1 MVLRLA
7 KPPFVR
13 IQSTMR
19 LRFKEAKTTQAA
31 ARLLE
36 LRGNPMSYL
45 KLIKLLYII
54 DREALLRW
62 GRPVTG
68 DRYVSMDHGPVLS
81 QTLNLI
87 TEEPRPEEHTF
98 WANHI
103 SQPEKYEVSLHR
115 PAATDE
121 LSEAELRL
129 IQEIFAKYGHMKRW
143 DLVALVH
150 QFPEWQDPE
159 GSAIPIQ
166 YRDILKAGGKTE
178 GEIEA
183 ILQEIDGLALA
194 DALLPAR

>member
-1 MVLRLA
+1 
-7 KPPFVR
+7 
-13 IQSTMR
+13 MR

-103 SQPEKYEVSLHR
+103 SQPEKYEVRLHR
-115 PAATDE
+115 SAATDE
-121 LSEAELRL
+121 LSEAELQL
-129 IQEIFAKYGHMKRW
+129 IQEIFGKYGHLKRW

-183 ILQEIDGLALA
+183 ILQEIDGLAMA

>member
-1 MVLRLA
+1 M
-7 KPPFVR
+7 R
-13 IQSTMR
+13 I
-19 LRFKEAKTTQAA
+19 RFREAKTTQVA

-36 LRGNPMSYL
+36 LRGGPMSYL

-62 GRPVTG
+62 GRPLTG

-87 TEEPRPEEHTF
+87 TEEPRPDEHTI
-98 WANHI
+98 WAEHI
-103 SQPEKYEVSLHR
+103 SQPENFEVRLKN
-115 PAATDE
+115 PAASDE
-121 LSEAELRL
+121 LSEAELQL
-129 IQEIFAKYGHMKRW
+129 IDEIFGRYGRMKRW
-143 DLVALVH
+143 DLVDLVH
-150 QFPEWQDPE
+150 RLGEWQDPE

-183 ILQEIDGLALA
+183 ILQELDEVAMA
-194 DALLPAR
+194 DALLVAR

>member
-1 MVLRLA
+1 
-7 KPPFVR
+7 
-13 IQSTMR
+13 MR
-19 LRFKEAKTTQAA
+19 LRFKEAKATQVA

-36 LRGNPMSYL
+36 LRGKSMSYL

-87 TEEPRPEEHTF
+87 TEEPRPNEQTF
-98 WANHI
+98 WGRHI
-103 SQPEKYEVSLHR
+103 AHPENFEVRLAH
-115 PAATDE
+115 PTTNDE
-121 LSEAELRL
+121 LSEAEMRL
-129 IQEIFAKYGHMKRW
+129 IEEIFAKYGHINRW
-143 DLVALVH
+143 ALVDLVH
-150 QFPEWQDPE
+150 QFREWQDPE

-178 GEIEA
+178 GETEA
-183 ILQEIDGLALA
+183 ILQELDELAMA
-194 DALLPAR
+194 DALLPSR

>member
-1 MVLRLA
+1 
-7 KPPFVR
+7 
-13 IQSTMR
+13 MR
-19 LRFKEAKTTQAA
+19 LRFKEAKTIQAA

-36 LRGNPMSYL
+36 LRGDRMSYL

-87 TEEPRPEEHTF
+87 TEEPRPGEHTF
-98 WANHI
+98 WASHI
-103 SQPEKYEVSLHR
+103 SSPEQFEVRLNR
-115 PAATDE
+115 PAAMDE
-121 LSEAELRL
+121 LSEAELQL
-129 IQEIFAKYGHMKRW
+129 IHEVFAKYGHMKRW
-143 DLVALVH
+143 DLVDLVH

-183 ILQEIDGLALA
+183 ILQEIASVAMA

>member
-1 MVLRLA
+1 
-7 KPPFVR
+7 
-13 IQSTMR
+13 MR
-19 LRFKEAKTTQAA
+19 LRFKEAKATQTA

-36 LRGNPMSYL
+36 LRGSPMSYL

-87 TEEPRPEEHTF
+87 TGEPRPNEHTF
-98 WANHI
+98 WARHI
-103 SQPEKYEVSLHR
+103 SQPEKYEVRLHK
-115 PAATDE
+115 PAFTDE
-121 LSEAELRL
+121 LSEAELQL
-129 IQEIFAKYGHMKRW
+129 IAEVFGKYGGMKRW
-143 DLVALVH
+143 DLVDLVH

-166 YRDILKAGGKTE
+166 YQDILRAGGKTE

-183 ILQEIDGLALA
+183 ILQEIAELAMA